1 MGERDDE
8 VLRSIGMA
16 SDDVDAIADAC
27 ERGDYSMW
35 DGSRVSYGSPLKEEM
50 TTISVR
56 LPKSRVAA
64 IERVAGKGGL
74 SRSEFVRR
82 AVDQKLLMS

>member
-1 MGERDDE
+1 MGKRDDE

-27 ERGDYSMW
+27 ERGDCSMW

-50 TTISVR
+50 TTCRSR
-56 LPKSRVAA
+56 ASLQSSASLARVACRA
-64 IERVAGKGGL
+64 RSSCAGP
-74 SRSEFVRR
+74 
-82 AVDQKLLMS
+82 